1 MNLLNLCQGYGKDL
15 LVSIIDSL
23 SFKMFICAGAF
34 SILSNIYNETFT
46 KIINGLK
53 LTIFL
58 KNSTLGI

>member
-1 MNLLNLCQGYGKDL
+1 MEKICW
-15 LVSIIDSL
+15 LVSLTHL
-23 SFKMFICAGAF
+23 SFKMFICAGAGAF